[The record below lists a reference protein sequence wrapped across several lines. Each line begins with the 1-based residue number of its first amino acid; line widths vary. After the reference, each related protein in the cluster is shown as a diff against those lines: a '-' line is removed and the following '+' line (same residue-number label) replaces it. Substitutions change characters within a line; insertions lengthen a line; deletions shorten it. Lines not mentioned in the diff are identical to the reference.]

1 MFIIKINGP
10 LIVKVT
16 FVLNV
21 CHSLFALRN
30 LCKYFIGL
38 YGLIIDLKQ
47 KEIDEQVLSVLKD
60 FEHSKSFKAYRER
73 QENENIKN

>member
-1 MFIIKINGP
+1 LFIIKINDP

-47 KEIDEQVLSVLKD
+47 KQKKARYILHQALKI
-60 FEHSKSFKAYRER
+60 
-73 QENENIKN
+73 N